1 MNLHAIVA
9 PIISAVN
16 PLVPATM
23 KISAGYTTN
32 PDGSTVPTYNTAS
45 GMVQVQALTYKDLA
59 QLDGINTNGIARAI
73 YFYGE
78 FNGVVRARRKGG
90 DIITL
95 TNDPNAGDWL
105 IVHELEAWVGWSK
118 SAIVLQNPAG
128 N

>member
-1 MNLHAIVA
+1 MNLHAVVV
-9 PIISAVN
+9 PIIAAVN

-23 KISAGYTTN
+23 KISTGYTTS
-32 PDGSTVPTYNTAS
+32 PDGTRVPTYDTAS
-45 GMVQVQALTYKDLA
+45 GMVQVQALNYKDLT
-59 QLDGINTNGIARAI
+59 QLDGINISGIARAI

-78 FNGVVRARRKGG
+78 FNGVVRARKKGG

-118 SAIVLQNPAG
+118 SAIVLQNPSG
-128 N
+128 S